1 MGRALFL
8 GANPQPA
15 SSHSKDAPD
24 CSRRG
29 RCRHSG
35 RCLLR
40 LPRPDFHLHWFCGHH
55 GACSAL
61 RDLCPRPGSLGS
73 HHGGSSSDGG
83 PAPAPCRD
91 LRPNLALPR
100 LACTAC
106 VFRAIGALSRRQRS
120 SRRGSSE
127 AVLAHLLLARP
138 HTFAL
143 PVAVPGR
150 KCCWIRLVPP
160 RAAIP
165 ESPFRFGSDAS
176 GAAPAGRAGA
186 AAGIP
191 RRRGRALTRAPRGQV
206 IHGAPLPRIYVYDHC
221 PFCVRA
227 RMIVRPRPRRRHAPH
242 RHAPRRALCSATS
255 PQAAPC

>member
-143 PVAVPGR
+143 PVAAPGR

-165 ESPFRFGSDAS
+165 ESHALDQTPPWGCTDRSS
-176 GAAPAGRAGA
+176 
-186 AAGIP
+186 
-191 RRRGRALTRAPRGQV
+191 RGRGRDSPPAQGARSRAPRG
-206 IHGAPLPRIYVYDHC
+206 
-221 PFCVRA
+221 A
-227 RMIVRPRPRRRHAPH
+227 R
-242 RHAPRRALCSATS
+242 
-255 PQAAPC
+255 